1 MLKLYNTL
9 THKKQLFR
17 PLHKNRVGL
26 YTCGPAVY
34 NYAHIGNLRM
44 YIFEDMLRRIL
55 EYAGYKVKHVMN
67 ITDVGHLVSDADLGE
82 DKVEKEAEKE
92 GKTVWEIAAFYTKH
106 FLNNITLLNIKKA
119 HVLSP
124 ATKNIK
130 EQIKII
136 QTLMKK
142 GYAYETSEA
151 IYFDISKF
159 KNYTKLSRQ
168 RIGQKLTGVREEV
181 VVDKEKRNPQDFALW
196 FKLVGR
202 FENHIMRWDSPWGP
216 GFPGW
221 HIECSAISTKYL
233 GQPFDIHTGGI
244 DHIPVHHTNE
254 IAQSEA
260 AYGKSL
266 AKFWMHG
273 EFLLIDNS
281 RMGKS
286 VGNFLTLAHIIEKG
300 FNPLA
305 FRYFTLT
312 AHYRSKLNFTFTSL
326 EAAQNSLIRLYDF
339 VREVKEDAK
348 NSPKSFLAKKVKTSE
363 LEKYK
368 KKFEKAIFEDLNV
381 PKALGIVWELISM
394 YHKKKD
400 VFDPKKVLDLLY
412 QFDTVLGLELAKTKK
427 QEIPRGV
434 KQLASKREQARK
446 NKNWKKADMMRDAI
460 ESMGYKIEDTGEGTK
475 VIKVE

>member
-1 MLKLYNTL
+1 MIKFYNTL
-9 THKKQLFR
+9 TRKKELLR
-17 PLHKNRVGL
+17 PIHKNRVGL
-26 YTCGPAVY
+26 YTCGPTVY

-44 YIFEDMLRRIL
+44 YIFEDILRRAL
-55 EYAGYKVKHVMN
+55 EYAGYNVKHVMN

-82 DKVEKEAEKE
+82 DKVEKEAAKE

-106 FLNNITLLNIKKA
+106 FLSDIKLLNVKKA

-130 EQIKII
+130 EQIQII
-136 QTLMKK
+136 RTLMKK

-151 IYFDISKF
+151 IYFDVSKF
-159 KNYTKLSRQ
+159 KNYTKLSKQ
-168 RIGQKLTGVREEV
+168 QIGQKLTGVREEV

-196 FKLVGR
+196 FKLTGR
-202 FENHIMRWDSPWGP
+202 FEHHIMRWNSPWGP

-260 AYGKSL
+260 ASNKSL
-266 AKFWMHG
+266 AKIWMHG
-273 EFLLIDNS
+273 EFLLIDNA

-286 VGNFLTLAHIIEKG
+286 VGNFLTLTGVIEKG

-305 FRYFTLT
+305 FRYFTFT
-312 AHYRSKLNFTFTSL
+312 AHYRSKLNFTFASL
-326 EAAQNSLIRLYDF
+326 EAAQNSLIHLYDF
-339 VREVKEDAK
+339 IRELKEDRK
-348 NSPKSFLAKKVKTSE
+348 NFRKASTAKKIKSSE
-363 LEKYK
+363 LERYRT
-368 KKFEKAIFEDLNV
+368 KFRKAIFDDLNA
-381 PKALGIVWELISM
+381 PQALGIVWELVNA

-400 VFDPKKVLDLLY
+400 LFDPKK
-412 QFDTVLGLELAKTKK
+412 
-427 QEIPRGV
+427 EIGR
-434 KQLASKREQARK
+434 ASCRER
-446 NKNWKKADMMRDAI
+446 
-460 ESMGYKIEDTGEGTK
+460 
-475 VIKVE
+475 V